1 MREFFS
7 QSNAMNDSESCGRG
21 KGGREIELAAA
32 RSFTRSERHYDIGR
46 EGTRVKVDSDDLML
60 ELLADLE
67 RHLEPVGAILE
78 LDMERIACGAKFG
91 VELEPGARPRC
102 DHRL

>member
-1 MREFFS
+1 MRELFS
-7 QSNAMNDSESCGRG
+7 QSNAKNDSEGCGRG

-46 EGTRVKVDSDDLML
+46 EGTSVKVDSD
-60 ELLADLE
+60 DLE